1 MQLQWYSFP
10 SEYQLL
16 HPHILTVLS
25 REYAFGNHITPQSA
39 VIRMKPFN
47 DLAYGSLIVDDPQRE
62 ALSDLLVGF
71 LISSAISS
79 HNCCKFW
86 RTTMQRKAEGQIYHT
101 GIWNRLSLS
110 IPGAGHVHMMAP
122 VPRFFSLTLSR
133 TGKAD
138 ASSALTFV
146 PCLISIG

>member
-47 DLAYGSLIVDDPQRE
+47 DLAYGSLIVDDPRRE
-62 ALSDLLVGF
+62 ALSDLLQDDQFF
-71 LISSAISS
+71 LVLSSFM
-79 HNCCKFW
+79 N
-86 RTTMQRKAEGQIYHT
+86 
-101 GIWNRLSLS
+101 
-110 IPGAGHVHMMAP
+110 IP
-122 VPRFFSLTLSR
+122 
-133 TGKAD
+133 
-138 ASSALTFV
+138 
-146 PCLISIG
+146 